1 MTTTDNAIETSKT
14 CNNCGNVLSG
24 NSMNGYPPNYHCS
37 YCDGIT
43 NAREDLIM
51 KKPQT
56 TTDDAISAKDI
67 ERKFVKWAEARDDDW
82 WGENGHV
89 GIWDVRIIIEF
100 FVREVL
106 PSIRSQSEAD
116 GARKER
122 ERLDRKVFVVFYRGN
137 GYGPFNNIEIAEA
150 FAKFIP
156 NHNEKKFNTKQYG
169 EYEANIQEWTLGK
182 AIATLRAGME
192 ERKGK

>member
-1 MTTTDNAIETSKT
+1 MTTDEAILTEFEKKWEFSDEVGSFQTYRLVDKEKVIAWLRST
-14 CNNCGNVLSG
+14 LS
-24 NSMNGYPPNYHCS
+24 
-37 YCDGIT
+37 
-43 NAREDLIM
+43 R
-51 KKPQT
+51 
-56 TTDDAISAKDI
+56 
-67 ERKFVKWAEARDDDW
+67 
-82 WGENGHV
+82 
-89 GIWDVRIIIEF
+89 
-100 FVREVL
+100 
-106 PSIRSQSEAD
+106 IRSQSEKKEIDWLEYGRKEYNRGYKIGNSKGEAD

-192 ERKGK
+192 ERRRK